1 MHCYV
6 IQSSMLAMF
15 LPSKAS
21 VSVLTSPVL
30 AINTFIQHVCMYV
43 YHEIV
48 KKSYRTTSKNY
59 IKEIF
64 Y

>member
-6 IQSSMLAMF
+6 IQSGMLAMF
-15 LPSKAS
+15 LPFKAS

-43 YHEIV
+43 YMYTTKLKKKVIV
-48 KKSYRTTSKNY
+48 RRKR
-59 IKEIF
+59 II
-64 Y
+64 